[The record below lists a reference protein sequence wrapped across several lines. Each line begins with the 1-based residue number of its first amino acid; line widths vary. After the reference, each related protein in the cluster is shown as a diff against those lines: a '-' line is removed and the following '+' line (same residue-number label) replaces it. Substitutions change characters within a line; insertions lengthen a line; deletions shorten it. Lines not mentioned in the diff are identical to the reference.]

1 MLLFHPQNVPIGQS
15 FIQNALYVKTKNST
29 QYNNLGVISKTGLKG
44 AVKMYIPNYG
54 YEQENTPIEFR
65 FMGTPNHIYQLY
77 VVMVTPLSAIIP
89 TYTSIGSGVNQENIL
104 PSGMLNLLTDAKGY
118 GDFSITPPPANAYQT
133 CKIQLQL
140 IDSSSMSTIGDF
152 YLGDESRWLLWQAK
166 NPQVSNI
173 EWRDP
178 ITCWDDLIWG
188 EVPEVYITTMSHN
201 RGEIFR
207 ITPPIYMRE
216 RGTLTSRVTQ
226 VMPSDG
232 LQWLWR
238 GFSDPNNYANMY
250 LNTSIQLNYTSWMTA
265 DGWGLDIYARD
276 KATSS
281 MFYINTPDNSHPI
294 GNFHV
299 TF

>member
-1 MLLFHPQNVPIGQS
+1 MLLFHSQNMPIGQS

-65 FMGTPNHIYQLY
+65 FMGTPNHVYQLY
-77 VVMVTPLSAIIP
+77 VVVAISYSAITP
-89 TYTSIGSGVNQENIL
+89 TYTPIGSGANQENIN
-104 PSGMLNLLTDAKGY
+104 PSETLNLLTDARGY
-118 GDFSITPPPANAYQT
+118 GDFSITPPPANVYRT
-133 CKIQLQL
+133 CKILLQFV
-140 IDSSSMSTIGDF
+140 DSGSMSTIGDF
-152 YLGDESRWLLWQAK
+152 YLGDDSRWLLWQAK
-166 NPQVSNI
+166 DPQASKI

-178 ITCWDDLIWG
+178 ITCWDDMIM
-188 EVPEVYITTMSHN
+188 EVPEVYITISPH

-216 RGTLTSRVTQ
+216 RDTLTSGVTQ

-232 LQWLWR
+232 LQWMWR
-238 GFSDPNNYANMY
+238 GFSEFNRYANMY
-250 LNTSIQLNYTSWMTA
+250 LNTSIQLNYFSWPTTE
-265 DGWGLDIYARD
+265 GWGLDIYAKN

-281 MFYINTPDNSHPI
+281 TFYINIPDDSHSI

-299 TF
+299 TL

>member
-1 MLLFHPQNVPIGQS
+1 MLLFHSQNVPIRQS

-29 QYNNLGVISKTGLKG
+29 QYNNLGVISKTGLKD

-65 FMGTPNHIYQLY
+65 FMGIPHHRYQIY
-77 VVMVTPLSAIIP
+77 VVMVTSFSAIIP
-89 TYTSIGSGVNQENIL
+89 TYTSIDSGANQENIN
-104 PSGMLNLLTDAKGY
+104 PSVMLDLLTDNQGY
-118 GDFSITPPPANAYQT
+118 GDFSITPPPANAYRT
-133 CKIQLQL
+133 CKIQMQL
-140 IDSSSMSTIGDF
+140 IDTSNMSTVGDF

-166 NPQVSNI
+166 DPQVSNI
-173 EWRDP
+173 EWRGP
-178 ITCWDDLIWG
+178 VTCWDDIIM
-188 EVPEVYITTMSHN
+188 EAPQVYITTMSHN

-207 ITPPIYMRE
+207 ITPPIYVRE
-216 RGTLTSRVTQ
+216 RGTLTGKVTQ

-250 LNTSIQLNYTSWMTA
+250 LNTHIQLNYTSWMTA

-281 MFYINTPDNSHPI
+281 TFYINTPDGFHPI

>member
-1 MLLFHPQNVPIGQS
+1 MLLFHSQNVPIRQS
-15 FIQNALYVKTKNST
+15 FIQNSLYVKTKNST

-54 YEQENTPIEFR
+54 YKQENTPIEFR
-65 FMGTPNHIYQLY
+65 FMGIPNHIYQLY
-77 VVMVTPLSAIIP
+77 VVMVTSFSAITP
-89 TYTSIGSGVNQENIL
+89 TYISIGSGENQYIN
-104 PSGMLNLLTDAKGY
+104 PSGMMNLLTDAKGY
-118 GDFSITPPPANAYQT
+118 GDFSITIPPANAYRT
-133 CKIQLQL
+133 CKIQLQF
-140 IDSSSMSTIGDF
+140 IDSGSMSTIGDF

-166 NPQVSNI
+166 DPQVSNI
-173 EWRDP
+173 EWRGP
-178 ITCWDDLIWG
+178 ITCWDDIIM

-216 RGTLTSRVTQ
+216 RGTLTSRMIQ

-265 DGWGLDIYARD
+265 DGWGLDIYAKD

-281 MFYINTPDNSHPI
+281 MFYINIPDDSHPI

>member
-1 MLLFHPQNVPIGQS
+1 MLLFHSQNVPIRQS

-29 QYNNLGVISKTGLKG
+29 QYNNLGVISKTGLKD

-54 YEQENTPIEFR
+54 YEQENTSIEFR
-65 FMGTPNHIYQLY
+65 FMGTPIHRYQLY
-77 VVMVTPLSAIIP
+77 VVMATSFSAITP
-89 TYTSIGSGVNQENIL
+89 TYTSIGSGADQENIM
-104 PSGMLNLLTDAKGY
+104 PSGMLSLLTDAKGY
-118 GDFSITPPPANAYQT
+118 GDFSITIPPANAYRT
-133 CKIQLQL
+133 CKIQMQL
-140 IDSSSMSTIGDF
+140 IDLGSMSTIGDF

-166 NPQVSNI
+166 DPQVSNI
-173 EWRDP
+173 EWRGP
-178 ITCWDDLIWG
+178 ITCWDDIIM

-216 RGTLTSRVTQ
+216 RDTLTSKVTQ
-226 VMPSDG
+226 VMPSG

-238 GFSDPNNYANMY
+238 GFSDPNTYDNMY

-265 DGWGLDIYARD
+265 DGWGLDIYAKD

-281 MFYINTPDNSHPI
+281 MFYINIPDDSHPI

>member
-1 MLLFHPQNVPIGQS
+1 MLLFHSQNVPIGQS

-44 AVKMYIPNYG
+44 AVKMYIPSYG

-77 VVMVTPLSAIIP
+77 VSMAISFSAITP
-89 TYTSIGSGVNQENIL
+89 TYTSIGSGANQDFIN

-118 GDFSITPPPANAYQT
+118 GDFSITIPPANEYRT
-133 CKIQLQL
+133 CKIVLQF

-166 NPQVSNI
+166 DPQVSVI
-173 EWRDP
+173 EWRGP
-178 ITCWDDLIWG
+178 ITCWDDMIM
-188 EVPEVYITTMSHN
+188 EVPEVYITTMSHH

-216 RGTLTSRVTQ
+216 RGTLTSKVTQ

-232 LQWLWR
+232 SQWLWR
-238 GFSDPNNYANMY
+238 GFSDLNKYANMY
-250 LNTSIQLNYTSWMTA
+250 LNTSIQLNYTSWTTG

-281 MFYINTPDNSHPI
+281 MFYINIPDDSHPI

>member
-1 MLLFHPQNVPIGQS
+1 MLLFHSQNVPIGQS

-54 YEQENTPIEFR
+54 YEQENTAIEFR
-65 FMGTPNHIYQLY
+65 FMGIPHHVYQVY
-77 VVMVTPLSAIIP
+77 VVMVTSFSAIIP
-89 TYTSIGSGVNQENIL
+89 TYTSIGSFANQENIN
-104 PSGMLNLLTDAKGY
+104 PSGMLNLLTDTKGY
-118 GDFSITPPPANAYQT
+118 GDFSITIPPANAYRT
-133 CKIQLQL
+133 CKIQLQF
-140 IDSSSMSTIGDF
+140 IDSDSMSPIGDF

-166 NPQVSNI
+166 DPQVSNF

-178 ITCWDDLIWG
+178 ITCWDDIIM

-216 RGTLTSRVTQ
+216 RDTLTSKVTQ
-226 VMPSDG
+226 VMPSG

-238 GFSDPNNYANMY
+238 GFSDLNKYANMY
-250 LNTSIQLNYTSWMTA
+250 LNTSIQLNYTSWTKA
-265 DGWGLDIYARD
+265 DGWGLDIYAKD

-281 MFYINTPDNSHPI
+281 MFYINIPDNSHPI

>member
-1 MLLFHPQNVPIGQS
+1 MLLFHSQNVPIEQS

-65 FMGTPNHIYQLY
+65 FMGTPRHIYQLY
-77 VVMVTPLSAIIP
+77 VVGVTSFSAITP
-89 TYTSIGSGVNQENIL
+89 TYTSIGSGVIQENLI
-104 PSGMLNLLTDAKGY
+104 PSGMLNLLTDDKGY
-118 GDFSITPPPANAYQT
+118 GDFSITPPPANAYRT

-140 IDSSSMSTIGDF
+140 IDSGSMSTIGDF

-166 NPQVSNI
+166 DPQVSNI
-173 EWRDP
+173 EWRGP
-178 ITCWDDLIWG
+178 ITCWNDIIM

-216 RGTLTSRVTQ
+216 RDTLSSKVTQ

-238 GFSDPNNYANMY
+238 GFSNPNNYANMY
-250 LNTSIQLNYTSWMTA
+250 LNTYIQLNYTSWMTA
-265 DGWGLDIYARD
+265 DGWGLDIYAKD

-281 MFYINTPDNSHPI
+281 MFYINIPDDSHPI

>member
-1 MLLFHPQNVPIGQS
+1 MLLFHSQNVPIGQS

-65 FMGTPNHIYQLY
+65 FMGIPHHIYQVY
-77 VVMVTPLSAIIP
+77 VVMVTSFSAIIP
-89 TYTSIGSGVNQENIL
+89 TYTSIGSGANQEMIN
-104 PSGMLNLLTDAKGY
+104 PSVMLNLLTDDEGY
-118 GDFSITPPPANAYQT
+118 GDFSITTPPANAYRT
-133 CKIQLQL
+133 CKIQLRL
-140 IDSSSMSTIGDF
+140 IDTDSMSTIGDF

-166 NPQVSNI
+166 DPQVSNI
-173 EWRDP
+173 EWRGP
-178 ITCWDDLIWG
+178 ITCWDDIIM

-216 RGTLTSRVTQ
+216 RDTLTSKVTQ

-265 DGWGLDIYARD
+265 DGWGLDIYAKD

-281 MFYINTPDNSHPI
+281 MFYINIPDDSHPI

>member
-1 MLLFHPQNVPIGQS
+1 MLLFHSQNVPIGQS

-44 AVKMYIPNYG
+44 AVKMYIPSYG

-65 FMGTPNHIYQLY
+65 FMGIPSHVYQLF
-77 VVMVTPLSAIIP
+77 VVMVTSYSAIVP
-89 TYTSIGSGVNQENIL
+89 TYTSIGSGAYQDYIN
-104 PSGMLNLLTDAKGY
+104 PSVTMNLMTDPKGY
-118 GDFSITPPPANAYQT
+118 ADFIITIPPANAYRT
-133 CKIQLQL
+133 CKIQLQF
-140 IDSSSMSTIGDF
+140 IDSASMSTIGDF

-173 EWRDP
+173 EWRGP
-178 ITCWDDLIWG
+178 ITCWDDIIM
-188 EVPEVYITTMSHN
+188 EVPEVYITTMSHK

-216 RGTLTSRVTQ
+216 RDTLTSKVTQ

-265 DGWGLDIYARD
+265 DGWGLDIYAKD

-281 MFYINTPDNSHPI
+281 MFYINIPDDSHPI

>member
-1 MLLFHPQNVPIGQS
+1 MLLFHSQNVPIGQS

-65 FMGTPNHIYQLY
+65 FMGTPNHAYQLY
-77 VVMVTPLSAIIP
+77 VVMVISFSAIIP
-89 TYTSIGSGVNQENIL
+89 TYTSIGSGVNQENIN

-118 GDFSITPPPANAYQT
+118 GDFSITPPPANAYRT

-166 NPQVSNI
+166 DPQVSNI
-173 EWRDP
+173 EWRGP
-178 ITCWDDLIWG
+178 ITCWDDILT

-216 RGTLTSRVTQ
+216 RDTLTSKVTQ
-226 VMPSDG
+226 VMPSG

-238 GFSDPNNYANMY
+238 GFSDLNKYANMY

-265 DGWGLDIYARD
+265 DGWGLDIYAKD

-281 MFYINTPDNSHPI
+281 MFYINIPDDSHPI
-294 GNFHV
+294 GNFHI